1 MRAGKCIWVVL
12 GFIVILGCGA
22 RRPVIEVGG
31 YFFDFEGKTYRI
43 DSVTPNFLEGYNIL
57 ILREGEQLVIK
68 GLDKE
73 QDGVLDELTIGDIS
87 LEKAK
92 EIYREG
98 ILEGKRRGY
107 IRVRSIAREF
117 RTVIDSNRY
126 ILVTYI
132 LALGEIYNKLTI
144 EYSFGEDT
152 VVVDSEADGIL
163 DRVEMGDKSL
173 GHYQKIYRMVLGRGI
188 KDGDVVKTDGMYIV
202 ELK

>member
-1 MRAGKCIWVVL
+1 MRAGKYIWVVVV
-12 GFIVILGCGA
+12 FIVVLGCGA

-31 YFFDFEGKTYRI
+31 YFFEFEGKTYRI
-43 DSVTPNFLEGYNIL
+43 ESITPNFLEGYNML

-73 QDGVLDELTIGDIS
+73 QDGVLDELSIGDIS

-92 EIYREG
+92 EIYQEGIREG
-98 ILEGKRRGY
+98 RRRGY

-144 EYSFGEDT
+144 NHFFGEDT
-152 VVVDSEADGIL
+152 VVLDLEADGII
-163 DRVEMGDKSL
+163 DKVEMGDKSL
-173 GHYQKIYRMVLGRGI
+173 GHYQKIYRMVLGRGLM
-188 KDGDVVKTDGMYIV
+188 DGDVVKTDGMYIV
-202 ELK
+202 ELR